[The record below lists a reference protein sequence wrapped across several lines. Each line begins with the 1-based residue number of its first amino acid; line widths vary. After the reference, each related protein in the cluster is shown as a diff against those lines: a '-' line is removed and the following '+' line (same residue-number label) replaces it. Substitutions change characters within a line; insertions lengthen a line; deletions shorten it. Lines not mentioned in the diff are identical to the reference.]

1 MDSDAV
7 LLQHLKNSSF
17 GGEWATPP
25 RWRGGVAG
33 REVAGI
39 IKGTSSAATVNVPS
53 SRALSDSQD
62 KAEDTERQP
71 RGLVRDM

>member
-1 MDSDAV
+1 MGNTS
-7 LLQHLKNSSF
+7 KME
-17 GGEWATPP
+17 G
-25 RWRGGVAG
+25 GGVAG

-62 KAEDTERQP
+62 KPEDTERQP
-71 RGLVRDM
+71 KGLVRDM